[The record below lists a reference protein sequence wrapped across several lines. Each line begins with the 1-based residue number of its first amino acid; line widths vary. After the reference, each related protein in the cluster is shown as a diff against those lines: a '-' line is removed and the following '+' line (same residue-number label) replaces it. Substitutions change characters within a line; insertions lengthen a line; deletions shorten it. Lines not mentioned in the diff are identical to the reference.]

1 MHIVRRRT
9 RPDCSASG
17 IRGFA
22 GGGGGKGN
30 RRLERVQTDI
40 DKTRLL
46 VSHISRIIP
55 GILVS
60 NDLEKLFSLEDC
72 SL

>member
-30 RRLERVQTDI
+30 RRLERVQTSVQRQFS
-40 DKTRLL
+40 TRTAL
-46 VSHISRIIP
+46 VHSAQ
-55 GILVS
+55 
-60 NDLEKLFSLEDC
+60 LELKITK
-72 SL
+72 